1 MKRQYLTETQEVEII
16 KLYLA
21 GGSICKLAE
30 QYRVGQRRIKEI
42 LNTHDITLRTKQEIL
57 DLQQVN
63 RTQTFKAKYGVE
75 NPFQVEA
82 FKDKIK
88 QTNLERYGCTC
99 SFQNEEVRKKHKQ
112 SCLEKYG
119 VAHPMQATEISA
131 KQKQTCLE
139 RYGVEN
145 VSQVESIRAKVKDT
159 CLERYGVENVN
170 QDPRVKEKIQ
180 QTNLEK
186 YGVKSILCL
195 PEIHK
200 LSQQGVLN
208 KYGVTSTFKLPIVKE
223 KVKQTCLKKYGVTNV
238 AKLSTI
244 KEKSYKTKK
253 KNGSFN
259 TSAAEKHFY
268 TELLNYFSSDDIIC
282 QYKDIRYPYRCDF
295 YIKSLDLF
303 IELNLTWTHGP
314 HKFNAENK
322 DDQALLQYWRSK
334 ANESKYY
341 KEAIK
346 TWTKRDI
353 SKFKAA
359 ENNNLKYYT
368 FYLEQAAVD
377 FLKSEE
383 FQKVMNQAK
392 NS

>member
-1 MKRQYLTETQEVEII
+1 MKRQCLTEIQESEIVD
-16 KLYLA
+16 LYLA
-21 GGSICKLAE
+21 GGSIYKIAE
-30 QYRVGQRRIKEI
+30 QYRTGYRRIKEI
-42 LNTHDITLRTKQEIL
+42 LDNRGIALRTKQEIL
-57 DLQQVN
+57 DLQQIN

-99 SFQNEEVRKKHKQ
+99 SFQNEEVREKHKQ

-119 VAHPMQATEISA
+119 VAYPMQATEINA

-145 VSQVESIRAKVKDT
+145 VSQAESIRAKVKDT

-186 YGVKSILCL
+186 YGVKSVLCL
-195 PEIHK
+195 PEIHE
-200 LSQQGVLN
+200 LSQQSVLN
-208 KYGVTSTFKLPIVKE
+208 KYGVTSTFRLPTVKE

-238 AKLSTI
+238 AKLSTT

-253 KNGSFN
+253 KNGSFSI
-259 TSAAEKHFY
+259 SAPEERFYQELLKHFSQKDV
-268 TELLNYFSSDDIIC
+268 LR
-282 QYKDIRYPYRCDF
+282 QYKEERYPYCCDF

-303 IELNLTWTHGP
+303 IELNLNWTHGP
-314 HKFNAENK
+314 HKFDVNNEE
-322 DDQALLQYWRSK
+322 DLSTLLEWQEK
-334 ANESKYY
+334 AKSSKYY
-341 KEAIK
+341 VKAIEV
-346 TWTKRDI
+346 WTKRDI
-353 SKFKAA
+353 LKFKVAA
-359 ENNNLKYYT
+359 ENNLNYYV
-368 FYLEQAAVD
+368 FYTELSAID
-377 FLKSEE
+377 FLTTKE
-383 FQKVMNQAK
+383 FQKIK
-392 NS
+392 